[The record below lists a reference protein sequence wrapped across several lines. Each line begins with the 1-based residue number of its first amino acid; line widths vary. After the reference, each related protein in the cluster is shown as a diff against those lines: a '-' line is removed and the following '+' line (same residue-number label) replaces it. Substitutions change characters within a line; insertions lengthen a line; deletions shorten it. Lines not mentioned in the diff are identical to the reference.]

1 MIVSGEEGG
10 EHLSH
15 LPCLVNSDF
24 SPNLD
29 YQFCL
34 LPGVQDLLVQAVV
47 ITVLEGK
54 VLLCVP
60 GPSWHKQTSKR
71 KLPPQ
76 ALAKPT
82 AVEVSFAS
90 QLDREQE
97 AGTVGRVWIGF
108 LNPELVDSLE
118 VQAAGEVPVADIQF
132 QVGDGGGELIP
143 FGGSLFAV
151 TNDHFAFFSAESDPA
166 AGAGSQDLSGR
177 MDRMEATMASLAES
191 LSQLVP
197 QPPKRPSALKA
208 TRTSGAAHGQK
219 DRVHFMGLDPSV
231 AAAAS
236 SAGVDQVAQ
245 EEMSRLLS
253 GSLSGSKKL
262 LEASP
267 KKKTVRQILSEEE
280 DIEEEAEPDEDA
292 GLQDPA
298 LPPME
303 RAVSQLADILEALTA
318 DKVRKQ
324 KTSKLEAA
332 LDSATSSATQDGMS
346 LGSGKKAAAARRTL
360 RQALVDSP
368 EEIYGVIER
377 LMLEDLTSRPTA
389 HGVPSQDL
397 CARAWVE
404 HRSKIGA
411 YKVAAHMAWGISGL
425 LDELIRGRPMAAR
438 ARACLMLLQLDQC
451 AIDKGSWTLAAELSL
466 EMGPPFTALS
476 QHVGPSVQDGE
487 SPYSRLLESRWSD
500 ILMTHLKDTEDY
512 LNRRRALSKKGTVEE
527 ETLKPKIK
535 PKPKQKPAS
544 EGDA

>member
-10 EHLSH
+10 ENFSH

-60 GPSWHKQTSKR
+60 GPSWHKQTAKR

-76 ALAKPT
+76 ALSKPT

-108 LNPELVDSLE
+108 LSPELVDSLE

-166 AGAGSQDLSGR
+166 AGVGSQDLSGR

-191 LSQLVP
+191 LSQLVQQP
-197 QPPKRPSALKA
+197 QKRPSALR
-208 TRTSGAAHGQK
+208 TPGTSGVAHGQK

-236 SAGVDQVAQ
+236 SAGVGQAAQ

-253 GSLSGSKKL
+253 GSLAGSKKL

-280 DIEEEAEPDEDA
+280 DMEEETEPDEDA
-292 GLQDPA
+292 GLPDPA

-303 RAVSQLADILEALTA
+303 KAVSQLAEILEALTA

-346 LGSGKKAAAARRTL
+346 LGAGKKAAAARRTL

-527 ETLKPKIK
+527 DILKPKPK

>member
-1 MIVSGEEGG
+1 
-10 EHLSH
+10 
-15 LPCLVNSDF
+15 
-24 SPNLD
+24 
-29 YQFCL
+29 
-34 LPGVQDLLVQAVV
+34 
-47 ITVLEGK
+47 
-54 VLLCVP
+54 
-60 GPSWHKQTSKR
+60 
-71 KLPPQ
+71 
-76 ALAKPT
+76 
-82 AVEVSFAS
+82 
-90 QLDREQE
+90 
-97 AGTVGRVWIGF
+97 
-108 LNPELVDSLE
+108 
-118 VQAAGEVPVADIQF
+118 
-132 QVGDGGGELIP
+132 
-143 FGGSLFAV
+143 
-151 TNDHFAFFSAESDPA
+151 
-166 AGAGSQDLSGR
+166 
-177 MDRMEATMASLAES
+177 
-191 LSQLVP
+191 
-197 QPPKRPSALKA
+197 
-208 TRTSGAAHGQK
+208 
-219 DRVHFMGLDPSV
+219 MGLDPSV

-253 GSLSGSKKL
+253 GSLAGSKKL

-303 RAVSQLADILEALTA
+303 RAVSQLAEILEALTA

-438 ARACLMLLQLDQC
+438 ARACLMLPQLDQC

-487 SPYSRLLESRWSD
+487 SPYSRLLESRWSE

-527 ETLKPKIK
+527 EILKPKLK